1 MPETAIMTYG
11 QKLSDAWMIGLSGPG
26 TFTFVDDQ
34 GKDIGETVPDTAD
47 TYLYKVKFTP
57 AEDASG
63 ITEKTG
69 NIEVTVRP
77 KSITVSALYGKK
89 TYGEETKLEFEVDE
103 SQLVLNDTKE
113 DLKLTL
119 TAADGE
125 GEDGDSINSPVG
137 AYKIGKNECGNGNY
151 NVTVMPAWYII
162 SPKMISIT
170 WSDVSNL
177 VYTGKPMN
185 VTAQAQGLLEG
196 DQCDVKVAGGDK
208 IQSGTY
214 LAVAVSLTNSN
225 YKLPREYRQ
234 LVQEYTIQE
243 APDSDSATNGSS
255 GTDKGNGSRTSDQTN
270 MIFILIM
277 LLTAVLS
284 GSVAVSI
291 IRGKCRNK

>member
-1 MPETAIMTYG
+1 M
-11 QKLSDAWMIGLSGPG
+11 
-26 TFTFVDDQ
+26 
-34 GKDIGETVPDTAD
+34 
-47 TYLYKVKFTP
+47 
-57 AEDASG
+57 
-63 ITEKTG
+63 
-69 NIEVTVRP
+69 
-77 KSITVSALYGKK
+77 
-89 TYGEETKLEFEVDE
+89 DE

-125 GEDGDSINSPVG
+125 GEDGDRINSPVG

-196 DQCDVKVAGGDK
+196 DQCDVKVVGGDK
-208 IQSGTY
+208 IQPGTY
-214 LAVAVSLTNSN
+214 LAVAASLTNSN
-225 YKLPREYRQ
+225 YKLPKEYNQ

-243 APDSDSATNGSS
+243 APGDNGGDADRPSGDSDGSGGS
-255 GTDKGNGSRTSDQTN
+255 GNGNAD
-270 MIFILIM
+270 
-277 LLTAVLS
+277 ADAD
-284 GSVAVSI
+284 GSVQTGDDSNVLLWAVVAMLALAGAGAVVFLG
-291 IRGKCRNK
+291 RRKK